1 MVTTFDE
8 TERRRLG
15 SELLRFASRWWAG
28 EAEVART
35 FFSKP
40 HSKQEHL
47 RWLRQQAYKELQP
60 RKDGLILR
68 LVKQLDA
75 DYPALEQRVD
85 RGSYLGTMQF
95 LLEEFRHYVLFADV
109 IDALTGEKLTPE
121 ELVAYELSEER
132 NLRELRESSF
142 VRWGDLARSASS
154 FCEGGGA
161 SIFYEG
167 MQVAGDPISAMI
179 AAACESVYR
188 DEIDHAHH
196 GVEGLLTVAQTE
208 ADWETAHSLV
218 EQISRQRLRM
228 RNEQFSFPL
237 SQERVEE
244 IGRGEIE
251 LPERFQALLA

>member
-15 SELLRFASRWWAG
+15 GDQLRFASRWWAG
-28 EAEVART
+28 ESEVART
-35 FFSKP
+35 FFSQP

-47 RWLRQQAYKELQP
+47 RWLRHQAYKELQP
-60 RKDGLILR
+60 RSDGLILR
-68 LVKQLDA
+68 LVEKLGA
-75 DYPALEQRVD
+75 EYPALEHGVD
-85 RGSYLGTMQF
+85 RSSYLRTMQF

-109 IDALTGEKLTPE
+109 IDAITGEKLTTE
-121 ELVAYELSEER
+121 ELVAYELPEER
-132 NLRELRESSF
+132 KLREIRESSF

-167 MQVAGDPISAMI
+167 MQATGDPLSKMIS
-179 AAACESVYR
+179 AACESVYR
-188 DEIDHAHH
+188 DEMDHAHH
-196 GVEGLLTVAQTE
+196 GVEDLVRVAQTE
-208 ADWETAHSLV
+208 SDWEAARSLI

-228 RNEQFSFPL
+228 RNEQFGFPVTE
-237 SQERVEE
+237 ERVEE